1 MIVWCGEGGRVL
13 GGGNEEGAGR
23 DDRMG
28 RAHNIC
34 AHCAGMCVWVCV
46 AMEEEKMRARG
57 SKM

>member
-1 MIVWCGEGGRVL
+1 LGE
-13 GGGNEEGAGR
+13 GNEERAGR

-57 SKM
+57 GSKM